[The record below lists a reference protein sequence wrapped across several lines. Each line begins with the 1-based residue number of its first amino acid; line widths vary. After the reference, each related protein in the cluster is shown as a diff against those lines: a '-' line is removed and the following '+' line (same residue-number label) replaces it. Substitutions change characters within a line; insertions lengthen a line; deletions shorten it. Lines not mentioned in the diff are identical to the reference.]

1 MPPTRFLASGMR
13 RARPPAPTSEPR
25 RVGVPSLCGGA
36 ATQRALSC
44 AAHLTTYTVEHAR
57 AQAFNVID
65 TNNDGFI
72 TREDL
77 REILG
82 SLCTSRHD

>member
-1 MPPTRFLASGMR
+1 MFTY
-13 RARPPAPTSEPR
+13 
-25 RVGVPSLCGGA
+25 
-36 ATQRALSC
+36 
-44 AAHLTTYTVEHAR
+44 AHACTP
-57 AQAFNVID
+57 QAFNVID

-82 SLCTSRHD
+82 SLCTSGCVGVGVGVGVGV